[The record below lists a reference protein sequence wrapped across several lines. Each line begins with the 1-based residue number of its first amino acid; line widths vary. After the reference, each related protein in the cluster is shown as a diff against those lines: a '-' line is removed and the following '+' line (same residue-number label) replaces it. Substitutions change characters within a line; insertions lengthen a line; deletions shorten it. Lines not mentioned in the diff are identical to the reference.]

1 MSKMPPNRRGINF
14 EVGAALEACDS
25 LKNWY
30 AANIEKIDYEDE
42 KVLIHYRQWSHRYDE
57 WFDWGSPYLRPVERV
72 QLRRKRLQ
80 QDCSLPGFH
89 VNDKV
94 LASWSDCR
102 FYPAKVLAVHKDAS
116 YTVKFYDGFVQTV
129 KGMHVRPF
137 IKERVKQKSQSFDR
151 SGEKHQFKMT
161 EKHPRP
167 QERASHKT
175 KRGSQHACEPESESD
190 SDSADERM
198 QRKSEKR
205 PVRTNSAEHEVDRIN
220 MPERD
225 GPEQAESPAEHMGQ
239 HNYSKSFVKTSTHRE
254 QEEESGAMG
263 DHDPSSG
270 LDDRMENQDVEKKTE
285 LPEQRENAVLQSR
298 TAEGSPVGGKRRCLV
313 DQSDTSFKKIKVES
327 YSDKCLHGQ
336 SRPSSELS
344 KHTLCEN
351 GLECAPLPSAEAQSS
366 NGTAALK
373 TEAQSEGSQ
382 HLPTPP
388 AKPARKQG
396 FHNPNR
402 FSREP
407 LYRVIKNQPPPALS
421 INLDHNPFKC
431 SIPGCGK
438 SFRKAKLLHYHMKYY
453 HGDEG
458 PVSEDLRTAVG
469 VHTRAAGKQSSLAS
483 WQSSKRRRT
492 MALSLYTAAH
502 SHAHSSSSPRLE
514 GWSAAQTAYR
524 RQTLAPPAVSMQEPQ
539 PRALPKE
546 KSREKQQDRNRS
558 LVDKDRKTTAE
569 TVCVKDRDR
578 PKDKKSRSFLHIKL
592 KKKKKK
598 KSKSGSEENIDISVF
613 GPQSKS
619 NLPHK
624 PLPCPAQLS
633 EVFRRSRGRGRGR
646 AQQIQVDDEGSIS
659 DWSSDSYG
667 WTDDDIG
674 ADLDITARRLSCGSV
689 DSATVARETVRCVC
703 EVAEE
708 NDFMIQCEACMHWQH
723 GACMGLLA
731 DTVPDAY
738 ACFVCRDP
746 PGQRLSLRYWYDQ
759 DWLSHGHMVGLP
771 FLEENYSHQNARKIV
786 ATHQLLGDVQHVLEV
801 LSSLQLKINILQN
814 ESHPDL
820 KLWSRPWHQTG
831 AGGVRGVFT
840 MASAATRTPAPADKG
855 LHRSGSTTE
864 RLRRE
869 PSSSLSSSF
878 HNSYISSE
886 HCYQKPRACYAVLE
900 AEIGGSSEP
909 QDSSR
914 GSEPQDSPRGVEQ
927 FLQYEQHNGEEPQ
940 PCQSKERKE
949 RDTEMQVATV
959 ISGSEEPKSNSQQQQ
974 RINLL
979 DHIECLQDEVTHR
992 MDFIEKELDVLES
1005 WLDYSGELEPP
1016 EPLARLPELKHSI
1029 KQLLGDL
1036 GKMQQIAISC
1046 ST

>member
-137 IKERVKQKSQSFDR
+137 IKEVNIVTHRVKQKSQSFDR

-285 LPEQRENAVLQSR
+285 LPELRENAVLQSR
-298 TAEGSPVGGKRRCLV
+298 TAEGSPVGGIGIKQNVIATMNEGFFFFFFLGKRRCLV

-327 YSDKCLHGQ
+327 Y
-336 SRPSSELS
+336 
-344 KHTLCEN
+344 
-351 GLECAPLPSAEAQSS
+351 SAEAQSS

-569 TVCVKDRDR
+569 TGRKQSLQAVRRTLTSRYLGRSPNRTCPINPSHAPPNC
-578 PKDKKSRSFLHIKL
+578 PKCSGAVVAVAVGGHSRYRWMLSCKL
-592 KKKKKK
+592 W
-598 KSKSGSEENIDISVF
+598 SLF
-613 GPQSKS
+613 P
-619 NLPHK
+619 
-624 PLPCPAQLS
+624 
-633 EVFRRSRGRGRGR
+633 
-646 AQQIQVDDEGSIS
+646 DEGSIS

-689 DSATVARETVRCVC
+689 DSATVAQETVRCVC

-869 PSSSLSSSF
+869 PSSSLCSSF

>member
-137 IKERVKQKSQSFDR
+137 IKEVNIVTHVIVCQHGVFV
-151 SGEKHQFKMT
+151 GFKHAFKFFLSYFFCC
-161 EKHPRP
+161 KHPRP

-298 TAEGSPVGGKRRCLV
+298 TAEGSPVGGIFNVRMFVLLTAFYRLLV
-313 DQSDTSFKKIKVES
+313 LLTVSPCSF
-327 YSDKCLHGQ
+327 
-336 SRPSSELS
+336 
-344 KHTLCEN
+344 LC
-351 GLECAPLPSAEAQSS
+351 CVSV
-366 NGTAALK
+366 
-373 TEAQSEGSQ
+373 
-382 HLPTPP
+382 
-388 AKPARKQG
+388 
-396 FHNPNR
+396 
-402 FSREP
+402 
-407 LYRVIKNQPPPALS
+407 YRVIKNQPPPALS

-492 MALSLYTAAH
+492 MALSLCEYFNVTFFMISNCNILAR
-502 SHAHSSSSPRLE
+502 SSCSSVVFRMGVLCILCHTE
-514 GWSAAQTAYR
+514 IVLMSGF
-524 RQTLAPPAVSMQEPQ
+524 TLALMTLTFLYFQ
-539 PRALPKE
+539 
-546 KSREKQQDRNRS
+546 
-558 LVDKDRKTTAE
+558 
-569 TVCVKDRDR
+569 VCVKDRDR

-598 KSKSGSEENIDISVF
+598 KSKSGN
-613 GPQSKS
+613 
-619 NLPHK
+619 
-624 PLPCPAQLS
+624 
-633 EVFRRSRGRGRGR
+633 
-646 AQQIQVDDEGSIS
+646 EGSIS

-909 QDSSR
+909 QDS
-914 GSEPQDSPRGVEQ
+914 VEQ

-940 PCQSKERKE
+940 PCQSK
-949 RDTEMQVATV
+949 D
-959 ISGSEEPKSNSQQQQ
+959 EEPKSNSQQQQ